1 MNIGRAVND
10 HERPDEK
17 IRVAVI
23 LGKLGAAVHG
33 KLDAARAF
41 DDGDEA
47 RASFMTGTVAG
58 FLTIVWG
65 LAERGHDVDAFCDAK
80 EVVKNCESLG
90 GACIYPIDEMQPDD
104 TYDAYISVLEPDLLR
119 SAPENKV
126 RVLVQWLNDFSYCKR
141 PGWEEHVDAY
151 VSPSVTHG
159 LYLSKKAGVPTTK
172 IFTIPLAVNPE
183 LHGPAGSRRPLSIAY
198 ASSPDRG
205 LHHLLEWF
213 PEIRRRVPGAELR
226 VYYRVKPWMEE
237 ILREPGLRGSKHWK
251 RAKAVK
257 EAFETQGSNGENGL
271 YLVGPLPQRALAREL
286 GKTRV
291 LAYPCDPVKF
301 TEGFSM
307 TVLDACAAGCVPIVA
322 GVDALTELWWNAA
335 VVIPGNP
342 SEDKKEA
349 WISTIDLALID
360 DVYAT
365 SCVVS
370 AKARARELTRQIVA
384 KKWEKF
390 LANQIKEKEST
401 GSHQIN
407 DDELKRIAEGSP

>member
-1 MNIGRAVND
+1 MATNPG
-10 HERPDEK
+10 K
-17 IRVAVI
+17 LRVAVM

-65 LAERGHDVDAFCDAK
+65 LAERGHEVDAFCDSK
-80 EVVKNCESLG
+80 EVVRNCVNLG
-90 GACIYPIDEMQPDD
+90 GASIYPIDEMQPDQ
-104 TYDAYISVLEPDLLR
+104 TYDAYISILEPDLLR
-119 SAPENKV
+119 TAPAHKV

-141 PGWEEHVDAY
+141 PGWEEVVDAY
-151 VSPSVTHG
+151 VSPSVTHAMF
-159 LYLSKKAGVPTTK
+159 LAKKTVVPANK
-172 IFTIPLAVNPE
+172 ISVLPLAVNPE
-183 LHGPAGSRRPLSIAY
+183 LHGPAGARRPLSIAY

-213 PEIRRRVPGAELR
+213 PEIRKRVPGAELR

-257 EAFETQGSNGENGL
+257 EAFEVQGTNGENGL

-307 TVLDACAAGCVPIVA
+307 TVLDACAAGCVPIIS

-335 VVIPGNP
+335 VVVPGNP
-342 SEDKKEA
+342 SEVNKET
-349 WISTIDLALID
+349 WISTIDLALTD
-360 DVYAT
+360 DKFAN
-365 SCVVS
+365 SCVVA
-370 AKARARELTRQIVA
+370 AKTRARQLTRQIIA
-384 KKWEKF
+384 ERWEKF
-390 LANQIKEKEST
+390 LLSQISKKESET
-401 GSHQIN
+401 SMTDAQLAALVN
-407 DDELKRIAEGSP
+407 PDY

>member
-1 MNIGRAVND
+1 MSSQEPR
-10 HERPDEK
+10 EK
-17 IRVAVI
+17 LRVAVM

-41 DDGDEA
+41 DDGDEV
-47 RASFMTGTVAG
+47 RGSFMTGTVAG
-58 FLTIVWG
+58 FLTIAWG
-65 LAERGHDVDAFCDAK
+65 LAERGHEVDAFCDAK
-80 EVVKNCESLG
+80 ETVKNCASLG
-90 GACIYPIDEMQPDD
+90 GACVYPIDEAQPDD
-104 TYDAYISVLEPDLLR
+104 TYDTYISVLEPDLLR
-119 SAPENKV
+119 SAPASKV
-126 RVLVQWLNDFSYCKR
+126 KVLVQWLNDFSYCKR

-151 VSPSVTHG
+151 VSPSMTHG
-159 LYLSKKAGVPTTK
+159 LHLSKKTGVPSNK

-183 LHGPAGSRRPLSIAY
+183 LHGPTGPRRPLSIAY

-257 EAFETQGSNGENGL
+257 EAFESQGANGENGL
-271 YLVGPLPQRALAREL
+271 YLVGPLPQRALAQEL
-286 GKTRV
+286 GKTMV

-342 SEDKKEA
+342 SESNKDN
-349 WISTIDLALID
+349 WIDTIVFALTD
-360 DVYAT
+360 DTYA
-365 SCVVS
+365 SS
-370 AKARARELTRQIVA
+370 ASMAAKSRARELTRMKVA
-384 KKWEKF
+384 EVWEKF
-390 LANQIKEKEST
+390 LKDQISKKPS
-401 GSHQIN
+401 SYIS
-407 DDELKRIAEGSP
+407 DSELRSLVGQ